1 MEDRDSVLKRA
12 FILPRKLTLAVHSH
26 RWGSPQML
34 HGTLAARP
42 SCSCCPMV
50 ATGLLHRQPALG
62 LGPLAA
68 ARRRRP
74 LGGRQGEG
82 GAAGRLLRPTKLL
95 RHWLCRMSS
104 EEQIAQVLQENA
116 TMRQQL
122 LICQARV
129 REQNMQLRIRDGNIE
144 DLQSRL
150 QQVQRHYDD
159 LRQHDDYLAQKKRKR
174 DDDAAAAAT
183 KEVQELVNRV
193 QDVEQQ
199 LAACRADL
207 AQRRLSGAGSA
218 EPRQQQQQQAGGG
231 GAQPPGECRGFPLVG
246 VSYIETWRR
255 VSCFFVE
262 FLITLQACPY
272 VQLPLRSQLPR
283 VAAAMRRGRA

>member
-1 MEDRDSVLKRA
+1 MAPKRVRFAVEEPVEDRDSVLKRA

-26 RWGSPQML
+26 
-34 HGTLAARP
+34 
-42 SCSCCPMV
+42 
-50 ATGLLHRQPALG
+50 
-62 LGPLAA
+62 
-68 ARRRRP
+68 
-74 LGGRQGEG
+74 
-82 GAAGRLLRPTKLL
+82 
-95 RHWLCRMSS
+95 RMSS

-231 GAQPPGECRGFPLVG
+231 GAQPP
-246 VSYIETWRR
+246 
-255 VSCFFVE
+255 
-262 FLITLQACPY
+262 
-272 VQLPLRSQLPR
+272 
-283 VAAAMRRGRA
+283 VAAAQPAAEGGGGHAQGSGVAAAGAPPAAGSGSGGAGPPGSDTVEGAAALAAMQNAPHDGAPAAPNPQEPSLKPPSSS